1 VALVRPDIAAPG
13 PLHPPFEPANM
24 LDLRIEDRAKDDI
37 TFRLGAKRRYV
48 LTAIL
53 GGAGL
58 AAAVFNVVPV
68 AVSTV
73 LGIAA
78 AALGLNFVLTALATG
93 ALSTMWW
100 MRYVIAALDVALIS
114 AVVAVLR
121 QDSLVIL
128 YFLVILPYSFDRG
141 KALGYFTAGLSAVG
155 FLLVRLASF
164 PADANGYVYGWTF
177 LTAALLLIVSA
188 QLVPITSRL
197 ISRIRRTREVIA
209 EAEQGNLL
217 ARADDRYSDE
227 LGLLQRSFNR
237 MLEATGQLIGAVQ
250 READEVAGLAER
262 LASATGTL
270 SESGTEFVA
279 TAVNLT
285 DHLES
290 QRRMAVE
297 GAQHSQH
304 ALGASERLRERAEQM
319 ESGARSLVAAAEDS
333 RNAIGRASTALVTI
347 SDRVRSTATTV
358 GALGSASE
366 QVNEFVGA
374 VSRIARQTNLLAL
387 NAAIEAA
394 RAGEHGKGF
403 AVVAEEVRKL
413 AEESGRAAK
422 EVAETISV
430 VRENIATAVSSM
442 SLGEREVRDVG
453 TVADEANHALGVM
466 LDGIRRIAEVVTET
480 ASVSRAQSATMETLT
495 TTMTGVQSV
504 ALDASARATM
514 ASTAATQQMTS
525 LDGLSTTS
533 RQLAELADRLRQ
545 SISRFSVTA
554 AGPTDPDRAA
564 SQSSAV
570 SAPTNPVVPSM
581 DAATAAR

>member
-1 VALVRPDIAAPG
+1 
-13 PLHPPFEPANM
+13 M
-24 LDLRIEDRAKDDI
+24 LDLRSEDRAKDTI

-58 AAAVFNVVPV
+58 AAAVLNVVPV
-68 AVSTV
+68 AISTV
-73 LGIAA
+73 LLIAG
-78 AALGLNFVLTALATG
+78 AALTLNFVLTALATG
-93 ALSTMWW
+93 VLSTVWW
-100 MRYVIAALDVALIS
+100 MRYAIAALDVALIS
-114 AVVAVLR
+114 AVVAVLQ

-128 YFLVILPYSFDRG
+128 YFLVVLPYSFDRG

-155 FLLVRLASF
+155 FLLVRLFSL
-164 PADANGYVYGWTF
+164 PADADVSVYGWT
-177 LTAALLLIVSA
+177 LLAALLLLVVAA

-217 ARADDRYSDE
+217 ARADGRYSDE

-250 READEVAGLAER
+250 READEVASLAER
-262 LASATGTL
+262 LATATGTL
-270 SESGTEFVA
+270 SESGTGFVA

-285 DHLES
+285 EHLES
-290 QRRMAVE
+290 QRRLAAE

-304 ALGASERLRERAEQM
+304 ALGASERLRERAEQT
-319 ESGARSLVAAAEDS
+319 ESGARALVAAAEES
-333 RNAIGRASTALVTI
+333 RNAIGRASTALMTI
-347 SDRVRSTATTV
+347 SDRVRSTAATV

-366 QVNEFVGA
+366 QVNEFVDA

-442 SLGEREVRDVG
+442 SLGEQEVRDVG
-453 TVADEANHALGVM
+453 TVADEANRALGVM

-480 ASVSRAQSATMETLT
+480 ASVSRTQSATMETLT

-504 ALDASARATM
+504 ALDASARATT
-514 ASTAATQQMTS
+514 ASAAASEQMTS
-525 LDGLSTTS
+525 LDGLSATS
-533 RQLAELADRLRQ
+533 RQLAELADRLRH
-545 SISRFSVTA
+545 SISRFSVSTA
-554 AGPTDPDRAA
+554 AASTAA
-564 SQSSAV
+564 PANSMT
-570 SAPTNPVVPSM
+570 APGRPGGAPVQTTLAVPSA
-581 DAATAAR
+581 DAVTARQ

>member
-1 VALVRPDIAAPG
+1 
-13 PLHPPFEPANM
+13 M
-24 LDLRIEDRAKDDI
+24 LDLRTEDRAKDTI

-53 GGAGL
+53 GGTGL
-58 AAAVFNVVPV
+58 AAAVLNVVPV
-68 AVSTV
+68 AISTV
-73 LGIAA
+73 LLIAG
-78 AALGLNFVLTALATG
+78 AALTLNFVLTALATG
-93 ALSTMWW
+93 VLSTVWW

-114 AVVAVLR
+114 AVVAVLQ
-121 QDSLVIL
+121 QDFLVIL

-155 FLLVRLASF
+155 FLLVRLLSL
-164 PADANGYVYGWTF
+164 PAGADGSIYGWT
-177 LTAALLLIVSA
+177 LLAALLLLIVAA

-209 EAEQGNLL
+209 AAEQGNLL
-217 ARADDRYSDE
+217 ARADGRYSDE

-237 MLEATGQLIGAVQ
+237 MLEATGQLIGTVQ

-262 LASATGTL
+262 LAKATGTL
-270 SESGTEFVA
+270 SESGSGFVA

-290 QRRMAVE
+290 QRRLAAE

-319 ESGARSLVAAAEDS
+319 ESGARSLVDAAEES
-333 RNAIGRASTALVTI
+333 RNAIGRASTTLMTI

-366 QVNEFVGA
+366 HVNEFVDA

-442 SLGEREVRDVG
+442 SLGEQEVRDVG
-453 TVADEANHALGVM
+453 TVADEANRALGVM

-495 TTMTGVQSV
+495 TTMAGVQSV
-504 ALDASARATM
+504 ALDASARATT
-514 ASTAATQQMTS
+514 ASAAASQQMMS
-525 LDGLSTTS
+525 LDGLSATS
-533 RQLAELADRLRQ
+533 RQLAELADRLRH
-545 SISRFSVTA
+545 SISRFSVSA
-554 AGPTDPDRAA
+554 AAPSVSSSDLMRPDD
-564 SQSSAV
+564 V
-570 SAPTNPVVPSM
+570 PVQTTRGVPSA
-581 DAATAAR
+581 DAVTAKR

>member
-1 VALVRPDIAAPG
+1 
-13 PLHPPFEPANM
+13 M
-24 LDLRIEDRAKDDI
+24 LDLRTEDRAKDAV

-58 AAAVFNVVPV
+58 GAALLNVVPV
-68 AVSTV
+68 SVSTA
-73 LGIAA
+73 LLIAGA
-78 AALGLNFVLTALATG
+78 AIGLNFALTTLATG
-93 ALSTMWW
+93 ALSAMWW
-100 MRYVIAALDVALIS
+100 MRYTIAALDVALIS

-121 QDSLVIL
+121 QDSLITL

-141 KALGYFTAGLSAVG
+141 KSLGYFTAGLSALG
-155 FLLVRLASF
+155 FLLVRFATF
-164 PADANGYVYGWTF
+164 PADANGYVYGWTV
-177 LTAALLLIVSA
+177 LSAALLLVVSA

-209 EAEQGNLL
+209 EAERGNLL
-217 ARADDRYSDE
+217 TRADGRYSDE

-237 MLEATGQLIGAVQ
+237 MLEATGQLIGTVQ

-270 SESGTEFVA
+270 SASGAEFVA

-290 QRRMAVE
+290 QRRLAAE

-319 ESGARSLVAAAEDS
+319 ESGARSLVAAAEES
-333 RNAIGRASTALVTI
+333 RDAIGRASTALVTI

-366 QVNEFVGA
+366 QVNEFVDA
-374 VSRIARQTNLLAL
+374 VARIARQTNLLAL

-430 VRENIATAVSSM
+430 VRENIAAAVSSM
-442 SLGEREVRDVG
+442 NLGEREVRDVG
-453 TVADEANHALGVM
+453 TVADEANRALGVM

-480 ASVSRAQSATMETLT
+480 ASVSRSQSATMETLT
-495 TTMTGVQSV
+495 TAMTGVQSV

-514 ASTAATQQMTS
+514 ASSAATQQTTS
-525 LDGLSTTS
+525 LDGLSATS
-533 RQLAELADRLRQ
+533 RQLAELADRLRL

-554 AGPTDPDRAA
+554 TPPTSVPSGENQRT
-564 SQSSAV
+564 AV
-570 SAPTNPVVPSM
+570 PAQATLEVPSM
-581 DAATAAR
+581 DAATVAR

>member
-1 VALVRPDIAAPG
+1 
-13 PLHPPFEPANM
+13 M
-24 LDLRIEDRAKDDI
+24 LDLRTEDRAKDTI
-37 TFRLGAKRRYV
+37 TFRLGAKRRYA
-48 LTAIL
+48 LTALL
-53 GGAGL
+53 GGTGL
-58 AAAVFNVVPV
+58 AAAALNVVPV
-68 AVSTV
+68 AISTV
-73 LGIAA
+73 LLIAG
-78 AALGLNFVLTALATG
+78 AALTLNFVLTALATG
-93 ALSTMWW
+93 VLSTVWW
-100 MRYVIAALDVALIS
+100 MRYAIAALDVALIS
-114 AVVAVLR
+114 AVVAVLQ

-128 YFLVILPYSFDRG
+128 YFLVVLPYSFDRG

-155 FLLVRLASF
+155 FLLVRLLSL
-164 PADANGYVYGWTF
+164 PVGADVSVYGWT
-177 LTAALLLIVSA
+177 LLAALLLLIVAA

-209 EAEQGNLL
+209 AAEQGNLL
-217 ARADDRYSDE
+217 ARADGRYSDE

-237 MLEATGQLIGAVQ
+237 MLEATGQLIGTVQ
-250 READEVAGLAER
+250 READEVASLAER
-262 LASATGTL
+262 LAKATGTL
-270 SESGTEFVA
+270 SESGSGFLA
-279 TAVNLT
+279 TAVDLT
-285 DHLES
+285 DHLAS
-290 QRRMAVE
+290 QRRLAVE

-319 ESGARSLVAAAEDS
+319 ESGARSLVDAAEES
-333 RNAIGRASTALVTI
+333 RNAIGRASTALMTI

-366 QVNEFVGA
+366 QVNEFVDA

-442 SLGEREVRDVG
+442 SLGEQEVRDVG
-453 TVADEANHALGVM
+453 TVADEANRTLGVM

-495 TTMTGVQSV
+495 TTMAGVQSV
-504 ALDASARATM
+504 ALDASARATT
-514 ASTAATQQMTS
+514 ASAAASQQMMS
-525 LDGLSTTS
+525 LDGLSATS
-533 RQLAELADRLRQ
+533 RQLAELAVRLRH
-545 SISRFSVTA
+545 SISRFSVSATA
-554 AGPTDPDRAA
+554 PSVSPSGLT
-564 SQSSAV
+564 QSDDV
-570 SAPTNPVVPSM
+570 PVRTTLGVPSA
-581 DAATAAR
+581 DAVTAKR

>member
-1 VALVRPDIAAPG
+1 LTSAAFR
-13 PLHPPFEPANM
+13 LTAIPPIPAIM
-24 LDLRIEDRAKDDI
+24 LDLRTEDRAKDTI

-53 GGAGL
+53 GGTGL
-58 AAAVFNVVPV
+58 AAAVLNVVPV
-68 AVSTV
+68 AISTV
-73 LGIAA
+73 LLIAG
-78 AALGLNFVLTALATG
+78 AALTLNFVLTALATG
-93 ALSTMWW
+93 VLSTVWW
-100 MRYVIAALDVALIS
+100 MRYAIAALDVALIS
-114 AVVAVLR
+114 AVVAVLQ

-155 FLLVRLASF
+155 FLLVRLLSL
-164 PADANGYVYGWTF
+164 PAGTDVSIYGWT
-177 LTAALLLIVSA
+177 LLAALLLLIVAA

-209 EAEQGNLL
+209 AAEQGNLL
-217 ARADDRYSDE
+217 ARADGRYSDE

-237 MLEATGQLIGAVQ
+237 MLEATGQLIGTVQ

-262 LASATGTL
+262 LAKATGTL
-270 SESGTEFVA
+270 SESGSGFVA
-279 TAVNLT
+279 TAVDLT

-290 QRRMAVE
+290 QRRLAAE

-319 ESGARSLVAAAEDS
+319 ESGARSLVDAAEES
-333 RNAIGRASTALVTI
+333 RNAIGRASTTLMTI

-366 QVNEFVGA
+366 QVNEFVDA

-442 SLGEREVRDVG
+442 SLGEQEVRDVG
-453 TVADEANHALGVM
+453 TVADEANRALGVM

-495 TTMTGVQSV
+495 TTMAGVQSV
-504 ALDASARATM
+504 ALDASARATT
-514 ASTAATQQMTS
+514 ASAAASQQMTS
-525 LDGLSTTS
+525 LDGLSATS
-533 RQLAELADRLRQ
+533 RQLAELADRLRH
-545 SISRFSVTA
+545 SISRFSV
-554 AGPTDPDRAA
+554 
-564 SQSSAV
+564 SAV
-570 SAPTNPVVPSM
+570 PLSVSASDLIRPDDVLVRPTLGVPSA
-581 DAATAAR
+581 DAVTAKR

>member
-1 VALVRPDIAAPG
+1 
-13 PLHPPFEPANM
+13 M
-24 LDLRIEDRAKDDI
+24 LDLRTEDRAKDTI

-58 AAAVFNVVPV
+58 AAAVLNVVPV

-73 LGIAA
+73 LIIAG
-78 AALGLNFVLTALATG
+78 AALALNFVLTALATG
-93 ALSTMWW
+93 ALSTVWW
-100 MRYVIAALDVALIS
+100 MRYTIAALDVALIS

-121 QDSLVIL
+121 QDSLIIL

-141 KALGYFTAGLSAVG
+141 KALGYFTAALSAAG
-155 FLLVRLASF
+155 FLIVRFTTF
-164 PADANGYVYGWTF
+164 PGGATGYAYGWTF
-177 LTAALLLIVSA
+177 LAAALLLIVAA

-217 ARADDRYSDE
+217 ARADGRYSDE

-237 MLEATGQLIGAVQ
+237 MLEATGQLIGTVQ
-250 READEVAGLAER
+250 READEVAGLADR

-270 SESGTEFVA
+270 SASGTDFVA

-290 QRRMAVE
+290 QRRLAAE
-297 GAQHSQH
+297 GSQHSQQ
-304 ALGASERLRERAEQM
+304 AQGASERLRERAEQM
-319 ESGARSLVAAAEDS
+319 ESGARSLVAAAEES

-366 QVNEFVGA
+366 QVNEFVDA

-422 EVAETISV
+422 EVAETISI

-453 TVADEANHALGVM
+453 TVADEANRALGTM
-466 LDGIRRIAEVVTET
+466 LDGIRRIADLVTET
-480 ASVSRAQSATMETLT
+480 ASVSRAQSATMATLT

-504 ALDASARATM
+504 AVDASSRATM
-514 ASTAATQQMTS
+514 ASGAAAQQMAS
-525 LDGLSTTS
+525 LDGLSATS

-545 SISRFSVTA
+545 SISRFSVDSSAREGPANDLAARDAKPAPTIP
-554 AGPTDPDRAA
+554 AGPSTG
-564 SQSSAV
+564 
-570 SAPTNPVVPSM
+570 
-581 DAATAAR
+581 AATAGR

>member
-1 VALVRPDIAAPG
+1 
-13 PLHPPFEPANM
+13 M
-24 LDLRIEDRAKDDI
+24 LDLRTEDRAKDTI

-58 AAAVFNVVPV
+58 AATLLHLVPV

-73 LGIAA
+73 LIIAG
-78 AALGLNFVLTALATG
+78 AALALNFVLTALATG
-93 ALSTMWW
+93 VLSTMWW
-100 MRYVIAALDVALIS
+100 MRYAIAALDVALIS

-121 QDSLVIL
+121 QDSLIIL

-141 KALGYFTAGLSAVG
+141 KALGYFTAGLSAAG
-155 FLLVRLASF
+155 FLIVRLFSL
-164 PADANGYVYGWTF
+164 PPDADVSVYGWTI
-177 LTAALLLIVSA
+177 LAATLLLIVAA

-197 ISRIRRTREVIA
+197 IARIRRTRQVIA

-217 ARADDRYSDE
+217 ARADGRYSDE

-237 MLEATGQLIGAVQ
+237 MLEATGQLIGTVQ
-250 READEVAGLAER
+250 READEVAGLADR
-262 LASATGTL
+262 LASASGTL

-290 QRRMAVE
+290 QRQLAAE
-297 GAQHSQH
+297 GAQHSQQ
-304 ALGASERLRERAEQM
+304 ALGASERLRARAEEM
-319 ESGARSLVAAAEDS
+319 ESGARALVAAAEES
-333 RNAIGRASTALVTI
+333 RDAIGRASTTLVTI

-366 QVNEFVGA
+366 QVNEFVDA

-430 VRENIATAVSSM
+430 VRENIETAVSTM
-442 SLGEREVRDVG
+442 SVGEREVRDVG
-453 TVADEANHALGVM
+453 TVADEANRALGVM
-466 LDGIRRIAEVVTET
+466 LDGIRRIAELVTET

-525 LDGLSTTS
+525 LDGLTATS
-533 RQLAELADRLRQ
+533 RQLAELADRLRH
-545 SISRFSVTA
+545 SISRFSV
-554 AGPTDPDRAA
+554 
-564 SQSSAV
+564 
-570 SAPTNPVVPSM
+570 
-581 DAATAAR
+581 ATAAPTEPAADPNRHGDGLVPAIRAAPSAGATTTGR